1 VNPMLQQLMPG
12 LGQPMNFNAMAQGQ
26 GLGLADALQGSRQQN
41 TLANAPTLG
50 NAQAME

>member
-1 VNPMLQQLMPG
+1 MLQQLMPG

>member
-1 VNPMLQQLMPG
+1 MNPLLQQFMPG
-12 LGQPMNFNAMAQGQ
+12 IGKPINFDAMAQGQ
-26 GLGLADALQGSRQQN
+26 GFGLADALQGSRQQN